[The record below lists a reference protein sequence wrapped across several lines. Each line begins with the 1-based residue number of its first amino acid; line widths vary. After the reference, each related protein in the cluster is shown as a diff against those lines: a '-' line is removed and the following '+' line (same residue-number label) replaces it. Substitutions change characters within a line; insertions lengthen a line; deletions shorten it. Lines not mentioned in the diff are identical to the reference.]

1 MGKVRIMAVMSLVF
15 ALGLAPQSF
24 ADDQDRQRIEDL
36 ERKVA
41 ELTATVNRLSSQQA
55 AAPAAATTAAQ
66 LEESAVVKE
75 EELASPKLNIRGFGH
90 LQYDFSK
97 AQNSDNT
104 VDETNHFT
112 NGGVDLFIT
121 SKVAKK
127 ISFLNETVFEFGTN
141 GTNTLDVERV
151 LLKYELSDKLNI
163 ALGRGHTALG
173 YWNEHFH
180 HGTWLQTTTGRPT
193 IYKFE
198 DDGGI
203 LPVHYVGLEF
213 SGILDAP
220 GGTVSYVSNVANG
233 RGTIGDEVKL
243 VEDNNDSK
251 MVGLMFTYEPAAI
264 LGLGLGLNVITDKI
278 PAKAGTADRGDE
290 IDETISGAHIFYVQD
305 PWEILLEAQNVNHFN
320 HATDLRDESVG
331 GYGQLGYK
339 IGKYKPYF
347 RHDWLR
353 VSDRDPFFEGLVEDE
368 SSNTLGL
375 RYELSTFNAL
385 KFEYRHI
392 DQDNAQKNEATVQSS
407 FAF

>member
-251 MVGLMFTYEPAAI
+251 MVGFMFTYEPAAI